1 MEITGVTYSVDHYE
15 HYNQNGDRN
24 YFEEIIDAMILD
36 GISGM
41 NDTFR
46 NAIRGLSRDKKRM
59 TILNL
64 LDKDLNLFKQIK
76 ALIDKDIN
84 KMDHITDISKMLR
97 EYVKVADTM
106 KRQYGEV
113 MTPTELIKDMLAKLP
128 KSVWSNPNLKWLDAC
143 NGVGPFLCVVIY
155 GLMKGLRDWEPDDEK
170 RYKHIVE
177 NMIYAGELQPKN
189 QFLFLCAVDP
199 FDKYKLNVYTGSYL
213 EDNFDYHMKNVWDVD
228 KFDIIIGN
236 PPYDKSQNAEGKRGG
251 GDTLWDKF
259 VIKYLNKTLK
269 EGGYL
274 SLVHPTI
281 WRKPQSERSSSK
293 EVNELMLSKQILYL
307 EMHNSQDGLKTFNAG
322 TRYDFYVIENKN
334 IYKETEIND
343 EDRITTSVNLNGYKF
358 IPNKGLDFFNKIIAK
373 SDDEKCEIIFNV
385 SNYETRKS
393 YVSDSNEGEFIYTL
407 IHTTTK
413 NGPRYKYSSRNDKGH
428 FGIKKVIFG
437 DSGINEP
444 IFDTNGD
451 FGMTQHAMGIKFDTL
466 EEGLSIKKA
475 LTSKSFNIF
484 LESVMWSNFQIDWR
498 LFTFMK
504 KDFYKFF
511 I

>member
-1 MEITGVTYSVDHYE
+1 MEITGVTYSVE
-15 HYNQNGDRN
+15 HYNQFAETGDKN

-84 KMDHITDISKMLR
+84 KMEHITDISKMLR

-199 FDKYKLNVYTGSYL
+199 FDKYKLNVYTGSFL
-213 EDNFDYHMKNVWDVD
+213 EDNFDYHMNNVWNVE

-236 PPYDKSQNAEGKRGG
+236 PPYDKSQKAEGKRGG

-293 EVNELMLSKQILYL
+293 EVSELMFSKQILYL

-322 TRYDFYVIENKN
+322 TRYDFYVIENVN
-334 IYKETEIND
+334 LYKKTEIND
-343 EDRITTSVNLNGYKF
+343 EDRTINFVNLENYKF
-358 IPNKGLDFFNKIIAK
+358 IPNKQIDFFNKLLADK
-373 SDDEKCEIIFNV
+373 DDAKCEVIFNV
-385 SNYETRKS
+385 SNYETRKP
-393 YVSDSNEGEFIYTL
+393 YVSDELSEVYKYKL
-407 IHTTTK
+407 IHSTPK
-413 NGPRYKYSSRNDKGH
+413 NGPRYKYSSINDKGH

-437 DSGINEP
+437 DSGINEA
-444 IFDTNGD
+444 ILDFDGEY
-451 FGMTQHAMGIKFDTL
+451 GMTQHAMAIKFDNHDEAIKIKNVL
-466 EEGLSIKKA
+466 ESDKF
-475 LTSKSFNIF
+475 SIF

-498 LFTFMK
+498 LFTHLK
-504 KDFYKFF
+504 KDFYNYF
-511 I
+511 

>member
-1 MEITGVTYSVDHYE
+1 MEITGVTYSVSDYE
-15 HYNQNGDRN
+15 HYNQNGDLN
-24 YFEEIIDAMILD
+24 YFEEVIDAMILD

-84 KMDHITDISKMLR
+84 KMEHITDISKMLR

-199 FDKYKLNVYTGSYL
+199 FDKYKLNVYTGSFL
-213 EDNFDYHMKNVWDVD
+213 EDNFDYHMNNVWNVE

-236 PPYDKSQNAEGKRGG
+236 PPYDKSQKAEGKRGG

-281 WRKPQSERSSSK
+281 WRKPQSEKSSSK
-293 EVNELMLSKQILYL
+293 EVNKLMLSKQILYL

-322 TRYDFYVIENKN
+322 TRYDFYVIENRDV
-334 IYKETEIND
+334 YTTTSVND
-343 EDRITTSVNLNGYKF
+343 EDRITTDVDLSGYSF
-358 IPNKGLDFFNKIIAK
+358 IPNKGLKFFNKILAK
-373 SDDEKCEIIFNV
+373 NDEQRCPIIFNRT
-385 SNYETRKS
+385 NYGSDRPYVIETEDELHKYKLVHSTPKS
-393 YVSDSNEGEFIYTL
+393 GNRFM
-407 IHTTTK
+407 
-413 NGPRYKYSSRNDKGH
+413 YSSRNDRGH
-428 FGIKKVIFG
+428 FGVSKVIFG
-437 DSGINEP
+437 ESGIYDV
-444 IFDTNGD
+444 IIDMNGD
-451 FGMTQHAMGIKFDTL
+451 YGMSQGSMAIVVDNI
-466 EEGLSIKKA
+466 EEANNIKKI
-475 LTSKSFNIF
+475 LLSDNFSNF
-484 LESVMWSNFQIDWR
+484 LESVMWSNFRIDWR
-498 LFTFMK
+498 LFSYLKREFWK
-504 KDFYKFF
+504 EF
-511 I
+511 